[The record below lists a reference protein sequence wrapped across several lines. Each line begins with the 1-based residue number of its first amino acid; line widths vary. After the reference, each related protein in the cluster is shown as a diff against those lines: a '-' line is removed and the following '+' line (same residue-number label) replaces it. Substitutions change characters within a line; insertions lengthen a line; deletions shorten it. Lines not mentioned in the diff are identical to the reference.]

1 MIVKVAETE
10 QEKQH
15 AFAVRKKVFVEEQRV
30 PEEEELD
37 QFDETATH
45 FVLYDKNL
53 PAGAGR
59 FRVKDG
65 KGKIERVC
73 VLSEYRGKNAGVMV
87 MDAME
92 LFAREQSV
100 LSLILNAQTHALG
113 FYEKLGYSV
122 TSEEFLDAGIP
133 HVTMEKILS

>member
-15 AFAVRKKVFVEEQRV
+15 AFAVRKKVFVEEQQV
-30 PEEEELD
+30 PEEEEID
-37 QFDETATH
+37 QFDQTATH
-45 FVLYDKNL
+45 FVLYDENL

-73 VLSEYRGKNAGVMV
+73 ILSEYRGKNAGVIV
-87 MDAME
+87 MNAME
-92 LFAREQSV
+92 LYARERTV
-100 LSLILNAQTHALG
+100 LSLILNAQTHAVG

-133 HVTMEKILS
+133 HVSMEKSL